1 MGLLTY
7 LLGQFW
13 PAILAG
19 LGILGGWLWHS
30 ARVTQA
36 ERRGEERATTAVTA
50 RNAEVNRQQAQVV
63 RPKEF
68 RDLTARL
75 RERK

>member
-19 LGILGGWLWHS
+19 LGLLGGWLWHS

-36 ERRGEERATTAVTA
+36 EHRGEERATTAVTA
-50 RNAEVNRQQAQVV
+50 RNAEIRRQQAQVV
-63 RPKEF
+63 RPAKYQ
-68 RDLTARL
+68 DLMARL